1 MEIFG
6 SGRAR
11 LEVNSAKFAATSL
24 GNFGSKQRQKMS
36 MQDRFTDECK
46 RNAVAQVVD
55 KLPSNKPGAVHTS
68 ITSSTPNGQ
77 SAPALVLAKLRLSS
91 RARPSSNARLSG
103 PRGDRRMA

>member
-24 GNFGSKQRQKMS
+24 GNFGNKQRQKMS

-46 RNAVAQVVD
+46 RNALAQIVD
-55 KLPSNKPGAVHTS
+55 KSLADKPGTCVD
-68 ITSSTPNGQ
+68 
-77 SAPALVLAKLRLSS
+77 APCFAS
-91 RARPSSNARLSG
+91 
-103 PRGDRRMA
+103 

>member
-36 MQDRFTDECK
+36 MQDRFTDEFT
-46 RNAVAQVVD
+46 RDAVAQVVD
-55 KLPSNKPGAVHTS
+55 KSLAGKPGACVD
-68 ITSSTPNGQ
+68 
-77 SAPALVLAKLRLSS
+77 APCFAS
-91 RARPSSNARLSG
+91 
-103 PRGDRRMA
+103 